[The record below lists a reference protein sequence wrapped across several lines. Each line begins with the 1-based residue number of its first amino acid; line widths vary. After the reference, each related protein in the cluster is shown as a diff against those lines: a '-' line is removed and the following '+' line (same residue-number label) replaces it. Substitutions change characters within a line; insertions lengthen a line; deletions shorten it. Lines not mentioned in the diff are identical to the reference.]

1 MKIKAFPFIVEAASR
16 CGKSGAR
23 LVYKTEDGAT
33 ARAFAPFDAYFY
45 LLPEGDAEAA
55 AKRAAKLK
63 ATVRKGE
70 ATVTRV
76 ERVKLKLGFEE
87 KAFLKIFASAPEHVP
102 RLRDE
107 AKALGETFEYRI
119 PFTKRFAIDTGLVPN
134 EAHEFEV
141 DSGEISSIK
150 RVDRAKM
157 PELRVM
163 SFDIETYNP
172 VGMPRSDK
180 DAILMISYATFK
192 EGKPVGKVL
201 SWKESKHEFVEAF
214 KDEKS
219 MIAEFIER
227 VRLEKID
234 VLTGYNSDE
243 FDLPYFVERCKKLKI
258 AFNVGRDKHPISF
271 KQIGLRKRARVSGR
285 VHFDAFNAIA
295 LLNKVGA
302 NKFSRLSLE
311 VVYSELLDKKKPS
324 VKKLEIW
331 RAWDNGGKALEEL
344 FEYSRSDAIA
354 CLEIA
359 DYVLPMEIELSRI
372 TGLPLFEVS
381 RASASEMVESLL
393 MRRAFERKEIVPKK
407 PDYAVVEQ
415 RLRQPIEGAFVK
427 VPEPG
432 VYDDIAVFDFRSL
445 YPSII
450 VSHNIDPA
458 TIGSKEKDAFESPTG
473 ARFSKRRGIVP
484 ETLERVLDERIEA
497 KKLMA
502 NAKPADKPALN
513 GRQIAL
519 KILANSFYG
528 YLAYARSRYYS
539 RECGE
544 STTAWARKYIHE
556 TIEHAEKAG
565 FKVLYGDSITDER
578 CIAYLDCNGILR
590 LAPIA
595 EIFDRYGKTKTA
607 CGDKEVIYAP
617 GIRALSVDPKTM
629 EPIWRPVTEI
639 IRHRNT
645 KRVYRVRQKTGETR
659 VTEDHSIMIDKRG
672 FLEECKPAD
681 IGKKR
686 LAYLR
691 KIPAV
696 KEITEINLTDWLGEY
711 ENKVRY
717 KGRIKTRAI
726 KVADDGSL
734 TFSWTAQK
742 RQIKVQRR
750 YPVESPRFEALC
762 RLLGAYIAEGS
773 ASTPETTGTR
783 MGASIASGNRE
794 WLESLKMDY
803 ESLFTNARAC
813 VIRSNIKT
821 RHLDYVNLDGMAH
834 STVYDDATCK
844 LQMMNAVSAMVF
856 KQLCGQKSYG
866 KHLPEF
872 IYHVPRKYKLLMLEK
887 MVEGDGSRACG
898 PRYTRE
904 YRDRNFKYHTSSLR
918 LASGLSLLLNQLGIN
933 HSIRYYSKRKSYCV
947 TTCSITNDRLGTD
960 VVEEPYQGFVYDL
973 SVEGSRMFTDAC
985 GSVVLHNTD
994 SIFLRLGDKTKNDAL
1009 AFQAG
1014 VNASLPGRME
1024 LELEDFY
1031 PRGIFVSKKQ
1041 GEKGAKKKYAL
1052 ANDKGEIKIR
1062 GFELVRRDWSPIAR
1076 DTQREALEILLK
1088 SGNVGK
1094 VKELVAR
1101 RIDELKSGRMP
1112 LAQLAVRTQLRKKAG
1127 NYDIVSPEV
1136 SAVKK
1141 ARAAGVDVAEHSL
1154 IEYVITKQGKSIS
1167 EKASLIE
1174 LVKEGDYDADY
1185 YVNNQL
1191 LPAVLKLLGALGTD
1205 ADDLKAKGK
1214 QKGLMDF

>member
-1 MKIKAFPFIVEAASR
+1 MKIKAFPFIVEAAR
-16 CGKSGAR
+16 RGGKSGAR
-23 LVYKTEDGAT
+23 LVYKTEGGAT
-33 ARAFAPFDAYFY
+33 ARAFAPFNAYFY
-45 LLPEGDAEAA
+45 LLPEGDASAA
-55 AKRAAKLK
+55 EKRAIKLK

-87 KAFLKIFASAPEHVP
+87 KLFLKVYASAPEHVP

-134 EAHEFEV
+134 EAHELEI

-150 RVDRAKM
+150 RVDRKEM
-157 PELRVM
+157 PGLRVM

-172 VGMPRSDK
+172 AGMPRSDK
-180 DAILMISYATFK
+180 DAIIMISYATLK
-192 EGKPVGKVL
+192 DGKPVGRVL
-201 SWKESKHEFVEAF
+201 SWKKSKHEFVEQF

-219 MIAEFIER
+219 MVAGFIER
-227 VRLEKID
+227 VRQEKVD

-243 FDLPYFVERCKKLKI
+243 FDLPYLVERCKKLKL
-258 AFNVGRDKHPISF
+258 AFDVGRDKRPVSF

-302 NKFSRLSLE
+302 NKFSRLSLG
-311 VVYSELLDKKKPS
+311 VVYSELLGRKKPE

-344 FEYSRSDAIA
+344 FDYSRSDAIA
-354 CLEIA
+354 CLEISG
-359 DYVLPMEIELSRI
+359 YVLPMELELSRI
-372 TGLPLFEVS
+372 TGLPLFEAS
-381 RASASEMVESLL
+381 RASASEMVEALL

-407 PDYAVVEQ
+407 PSYAVVEQ

-458 TIGSKEKDAFESPTG
+458 TIGSNEEDAFESPTG

-497 KKLMA
+497 KKRMA

-556 TIEHAEKAG
+556 TIGKAEKAG
-565 FKVLYGDSITDER
+565 FKVLYSD
-578 CIAYLDCNGILR
+578 
-590 LAPIA
+590 
-595 EIFDRYGKTKTA
+595 
-607 CGDKEVIYAP
+607 
-617 GIRALSVDPKTM
+617 
-629 EPIWRPVTEI
+629 
-639 IRHRNT
+639 
-645 KRVYRVRQKTGETR
+645 
-659 VTEDHSIMIDKRG
+659 
-672 FLEECKPAD
+672 
-681 IGKKR
+681 
-686 LAYLR
+686 
-691 KIPAV
+691 
-696 KEITEINLTDWLGEY
+696 
-711 ENKVRY
+711 
-717 KGRIKTRAI
+717 
-726 KVADDGSL
+726 
-734 TFSWTAQK
+734 
-742 RQIKVQRR
+742 
-750 YPVESPRFEALC
+750 
-762 RLLGAYIAEGS
+762 
-773 ASTPETTGTR
+773 
-783 MGASIASGNRE
+783 
-794 WLESLKMDY
+794 
-803 ESLFTNARAC
+803 
-813 VIRSNIKT
+813 
-821 RHLDYVNLDGMAH
+821 
-834 STVYDDATCK
+834 
-844 LQMMNAVSAMVF
+844 
-856 KQLCGQKSYG
+856 
-866 KHLPEF
+866 
-872 IYHVPRKYKLLMLEK
+872 
-887 MVEGDGSRACG
+887 
-898 PRYTRE
+898 
-904 YRDRNFKYHTSSLR
+904 
-918 LASGLSLLLNQLGIN
+918 
-933 HSIRYYSKRKSYCV
+933 
-947 TTCSITNDRLGTD
+947 
-960 VVEEPYQGFVYDL
+960 
-973 SVEGSRMFTDAC
+973 
-985 GSVVLHNTD
+985 TD
-994 SIFLRLGDKTKNDAL
+994 SCFLLLGDKTKNDAL

-1052 ANDKGEIKIR
+1052 LNGKGEIKIR

-1076 DTQREALEILLK
+1076 DTQREVLEILLK
-1088 SGNVGK
+1088 SGDVGR

-1101 RIDELKSGRMP
+1101 RIDELKSGKTP

-1127 NYDIVSPEV
+1127 NYGIVSPEV

-1141 ARAAGVDVAEHSL
+1141 ARNVGVDVAEHSL

-1167 EKASLIE
+1167 EKASLLE

-1191 LPAVLKLLGALGTD
+1191 LPAVLKLLGSLGTD